1 MKIRIDYVS
10 NSSSSSFIV
19 INNTNKED
27 LNFGGEKVYVPCD
40 KGTYK
45 FGWAFKTY
53 KDFWSKLNWCAIMLA
68 EIHTFKDRKL
78 EITEDTPDW
87 EKDLISREIYW
98 KKNYSKI
105 LRMLK
110 KVCLEKFNLN
120 VELSMQN
127 IDELYAYIDH
137 QSNLIEE
144 PKNAEMFD
152 SDSKLYNF
160 LVSKDSYIQGGN
172 DNYNPEEAQYY
183 AKNWD

>member
-19 INNTNKED
+19 ISNTNKED
-27 LNFGGEKVYVPCD
+27 LNFGGEKVYVPCM
-40 KGTYK
+40 KGTYE

-68 EIHTFKDRKL
+68 EIHSFKDCKL

-87 EKDLISREIYW
+87 EKDLISREMYW

-137 QSNLIEE
+137 QSNLIEA

-152 SDSKLYNF
+152 SASKLYNF
-160 LVSKDSYIQGGN
+160 LASKDSYIRGGN
-172 DNYNPEEAQYY
+172 DNYDPTEVM
-183 AKNWD
+183 KNWD